1 MLDETIALWTGPW
14 LALRDDL
21 VDLLPRLLSAL
32 LLLLLGIAVAL
43 AARRLAEA
51 LLQKGGADQ
60 ALPDFFVFRVWSR
73 NHPGQ
78 TPSQGLALAAA
89 YAVFLAFAL
98 ASAHVLGGAFGQ
110 ELLHGLLRAAPRL
123 LTVLLMLL
131 MAVLLASGAGLLA
144 QIVLSG
150 SGSRHTAF
158 WGKVSSW
165 ATFVACALFA
175 LEPLGLAGQVLGH
188 AVLIL
193 LAGLSLG
200 VGLAFGLGCKDLAR
214 EMILEM
220 LKPDPTQD

>member
-1 MLDETIALWTGPW
+1 MLDETLALWTGPW

-21 VDLLPRLLSAL
+21 SALLPRLLSAL
-32 LLLLLGIAVAL
+32 LLLALGVGAALLTLRLAKVAL
-43 AARRLAEA
+43 KRW
-51 LLQKGGADQ
+51 GADQ
-60 ALPDFFVFRVWSR
+60 ALPDFFIFRVWSR

-78 TPSQGLALAAA
+78 TPSQGLAQAIA
-89 YAVFLAFAL
+89 YAVFLGFAL

-110 ELLHGLLRAAPRL
+110 ELLNGLLRAAPRI
-123 LTVLLMLL
+123 LTVLLILL
-131 MAVLLASGAGLLA
+131 MAVLLASGAGLLT

-158 WGKVSSW
+158 WSKVSSW
-165 ATFVACALFA
+165 ALFVACALFA
-175 LEPLGLAGQVLGH
+175 LEPLGLAGQVLGQ

-193 LAGLSLG
+193 LGGLSLG

-214 EMILEM
+214 EMLLEL